1 MADKKNNN
9 FAKNDNLDEKI
20 RLKKDQTQL
29 EKIDSLSSS
38 VVYFE

>member
-9 FAKNDNLDEKI
+9 FAKNDNLDEKS
-20 RLKKDQTQL
+20 RLKKDQPQL